1 MVDRIDA
8 AYQSE
13 KAFISNA
20 SHELNNPL
28 TAIQGEC
35 EISLLKERSPEE
47 YQAALGRIATE
58 TSRIIQLIKH
68 LLFLSHGD
76 KEIQKNARWN
86 GLPSRL
92 LDAVL
97 LARISFPG

>member
-47 YQAALGRIATE
+47 YQATE

-76 KEIQKNARWN
+76 KEIQKSAMETIFLADFLMQFSWP
-86 GLPSRL
+86 GSRSP
-92 LDAVL
+92 
-97 LARISFPG
+97 RIISLI